1 MFFTY
6 IYSNVSMDIVGP
18 SWSLYGVISMKGL
31 VHTVDLSMTFE
42 QWNTILAPFYWQ
54 LSGYFP
60 FDVGKLLSWSPV

>member
-31 VHTVDLSMTFE
+31 VHTGDLSMTFE
-42 QWNTILAPFYWQ
+42 QWNTILAPVYWQ
-54 LSGYFP
+54 LSG
-60 FDVGKLLSWSPV
+60 